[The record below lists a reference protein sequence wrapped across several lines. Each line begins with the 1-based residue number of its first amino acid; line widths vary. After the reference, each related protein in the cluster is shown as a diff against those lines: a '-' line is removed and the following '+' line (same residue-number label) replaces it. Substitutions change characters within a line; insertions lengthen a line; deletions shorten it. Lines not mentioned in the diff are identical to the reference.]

1 MKIRSLLLGSVA
13 AAGLTTAGYATDLGV
28 VTSLNVCD
36 ELGLSGLAIS
46 SDDNCLVISGGV
58 TYEYKFGDFDD
69 SFLMMTNFNR
79 SGNAFSV
86 MEGDTNLDSSS
97 ELDAWLQFTASAS
110 SSFGLAT
117 ATIKL
122 VNGTVMTGPASSV
135 TNGVFVDEA
144 FITIGDTTMLT
155 AGKTGTIF
163 KDGDDEPL
171 NFLGLFNSDDV
182 DVGVNVRD
190 PLSNGGHVIQL
201 VSDLGNGVWIG
212 GALENLGTGS
222 LGSNNG
228 IGVISYSGD
237 GLTAH
242 ASINV
247 ANILGGS
254 PTSWDL
260 HTGATATWDNF
271 KFVGALATRDG
282 GWWNVLGSASATFD
296 MFTLAGSFEATSE
309 DEWGAGGSI
318 SATVSDGVTLNLGG
332 RYWDN
337 DVPNDVLTQVAA
349 QIVATVSDDVKVT
362 GEIGAIANSAGTL
375 VNPSSQV
382 FYVKGQADWS
392 PGGGVDASVS
402 AQANTVGAWQTDFK
416 ISKSIK

>member
-36 ELGLSGLAIS
+36 ELGLSGLTIS
-46 SDDNCLVISGGV
+46 SDDNCLVITGGV
-58 TYEYKFGDFDD
+58 TYEYKFGDFA
-69 SFLMMTNFNR
+69 TNFNMMSWFNR
-79 SGNAFSV
+79 TTNIFSV
-86 MEGDTNLDSSS
+86 MDGDGTLDSASD
-97 ELDAWLQFTASAS
+97 LDTWLQFVATAD
-110 SSFGLAT
+110 SSFGRAS

-122 VNGTVMTGPASSV
+122 LAENNAS
-135 TNGVFVDEA
+135 TFTLDKAFVS
-144 FITIGDTTMLT
+144 IGDTTVLT
-155 AGKTGTIF
+155 AGKASTIF

-182 DVGVNVRD
+182 DKGVNVRS

-242 ASINV
+242 ASLNV
-247 ANILGGS
+247 ANVLGGS

-296 MFTLAGSFEATSE
+296 MFTLAGSVEATSE

-337 DVPNDVLTQVAA
+337 DVPNDALAQVAA
-349 QIVATVSDDVKVT
+349 QIVASVSDDVKVT
-362 GEIGAIANSAGTL
+362 GEIGAFANSAGSI
-375 VNPSSQV
+375 NPNSQV